1 MDARR
6 AQEITTSPEM
16 VEVTYN
22 GQNVYI
28 EHVDQSNGTA
38 TIHPLDNP
46 NSKESVP
53 VNSLM
58 EQ

>member
-6 AQEITTSPEM
+6 AQEITSSPAM
-16 VEVTYN
+16 IDVTYN
-22 GQNVYI
+22 GQHVYI
-28 EHVDQSNGTA
+28 EHVDQSNGKA

-46 NSKESVP
+46 DKKESVS
-53 VNSLM
+53 VDSLM

>member
-6 AQEITTSPEM
+6 AQEIASSPEM
-16 VEVTYN
+16 VNVTYN

-28 EHVDQSNGTA
+28 EHVDQSNGIA
-38 TIHPLDNP
+38 TIHLVDKPDK
-46 NSKESVP
+46 KESISVDT
-53 VNSLM
+53 LI